1 MKTTFHK
8 LGKDKSIMKILHTAD
23 WHIDANIIEAG
34 RVLQFMVGEASVIQ
48 PDLTVI
54 SGDMF
59 NSADVRL
66 DTDAARLAMMIV
78 TKLAEYSRHG
88 VIILI
93 GTPSHDGNAAKIFE
107 GLNKVIV
114 ADYPNSI
121 IYDVIDQDYKS
132 FVVSVMPQ
140 PTKQYLESVAS
151 GDIEDVNQKMLGALN
166 SIFTGFGSAAA
177 QYEGPHIC
185 LGHFSVRG
193 AKISPTQ
200 QMMGYDIEMST
211 DQLALAN
218 ADLWCL
224 GHIHHAQEVSRL
236 VYYSGSPYRV
246 DFGERES
253 DKGFYVHSIDRDQA
267 DRKYYVGS
275 EFIKTPAA
283 TMAKK
288 AYDVTGGLED
298 PDEIHYDKVEIAD
311 KMQVEIKCYADQAEL
326 VDYHIIRENLIQ
338 QGAKEVDV
346 IIQRIPR
353 ANIRSAKIL
362 AVDRLREKLIARAE
376 LTDDEIPAGTLDKA
390 DMVETMKS
398 EAVLNLIKKQFE
410 KGDTQ

>member
-1 MKTTFHK
+1 
-8 LGKDKSIMKILHTAD
+8 MKILHTAD

-34 RVLQFMVGEASVIQ
+34 RVLQFMVGEASVIM

-54 SGDMF
+54 TGDMF
-59 NSADVRL
+59 NSADIRL

-78 TKLAEYSRHG
+78 RKLADYSKHG

-93 GTPSHDGNAAKIFE
+93 GTPSHDGQAAKIFE
-107 GLNKVIV
+107 GLDKVIV

-121 IYDVIDQDYKS
+121 IYDVIDQDYKN
-132 FVVSVMPQ
+132 FVVSVLPQ

-151 GDIEDVNQKMLGALN
+151 GDIEDVNQKMLTALT

-177 QYEGPHIC
+177 QYPDGPHIC
-185 LGHFSVRG
+185 LGHFTVRG
-193 AKISPTQ
+193 AKIGPTQ
-200 QMMGYDIEMST
+200 QMMGYDIEIST
-211 DQLALAN
+211 DQLDLA
-218 ADLWCL
+218 APDLWCL
-224 GHIHHAQEVSRL
+224 GHIHHAQEIGRL
-236 VYYSGSPYRV
+236 KFYSGSPYRV

-267 DRKYYVGS
+267 DRKFYVGS

-283 TMAKK
+283 SMNKVK
-288 AYDVTGGLED
+288 FDIVGD
-298 PDEIHYDKVEIAD
+298 PDPFNEDAHVYIDDDQITD

-326 VDYHIIRENLIQ
+326 VDYHIIRDNLIER
-338 QGAKEVDV
+338 GAKEVDV
-346 IIQRIPR
+346 ILQRIPR
-353 ANIRSAKIL
+353 PNIRSAKIL

-390 DMVETMKS
+390 DMIESMKT
-398 EAVLNLIKKQFE
+398 EAVLNLIKKQFGKE
-410 KGDTQ
+410 RP